1 MAVHHRGH
9 SLTDLRSKPSE
20 TVQRRRRRQS
30 IKIQRNIDDD
40 VVMASTIGD
49 VTWLQQSL
57 YDTRQAYSVSKEHV
71 SDYIKRSRKS
81 LLIEMTSGMGKENS
95 PECPNMSC
103 FSLVCAFDV

>member
-1 MAVHHRGH
+1 MAVHNRGH
-9 SLTDLRSKPSE
+9 FLTDLRSKPSE

-81 LLIEMTSGMGKENS
+81 LLIEITSGMGKEKS